1 MEKQRKVITM
11 GEYESAFWQSDGTG
25 MNRRERQSGTYHP
38 YKPDLLAEADLALYP
53 ETAAAISAAEH
64 AVSQLNER
72 TQYLTNTEPLARLML
87 RSEAMASSRI
97 EGLAVSAQKLL
108 EFEALDEMGV
118 EHYLDST
125 EASVLGN
132 IAAMQQGINDAST
145 LEHISLTDICH
156 IHKLLLANTPD
167 AHLGGMLRAE
177 QNWIGGN
184 RMNPIGARYVPP
196 RPTYVRNLM
205 DDLIAFCNN
214 SIYSPL
220 ATAAIV
226 HAQFETIHPFADGNG
241 RTGRTLV
248 HTILKHSGLV
258 KSVVPPISLLL
269 ATDKQ
274 RYIDNLAAFRTEGFN
289 EQDRVDNLNNW
300 VEYFAHITKL
310 ACERAFEFEGTITA
324 LQTEWLRA
332 ASPRA
337 GSTAESLIKELPKC
351 PVFSVSMAAKTLNRS
366 LPATRNAIK
375 SLVEQGIL
383 VQNSK
388 NKKSS
393 IYVAQGIMDA
403 FTSYER
409 ALASIDGDTS
419 VSKPTRPVPQRVKR

>member
-1 MEKQRKVITM
+1 M

-25 MNRRERQSGTYHP
+25 MNRRERQGGTYHP
-38 YKPDLLAEADLALYP
+38 YKPDFLAGTDFALYP
-53 ETAAAISAAEH
+53 ETAAAVSSAEH
-64 AVSQLNER
+64 AVQQLNEQAR
-72 TQYLTNTEPLARLML
+72 YLTNTEPLARLIL

-97 EGLAVSAQKLL
+97 EGLSVNAQKLL
-108 EFEALDEMGV
+108 EFEALDEMGI

-132 IAAMQQGINDAST
+132 IAAMQQGVSDI
-145 LEHISLTDICH
+145 LPHERISVEGICH
-156 IHKLLLANTPD
+156 IHELLLENTPD
-167 AHLGGMLRAE
+167 AHLGGILRSE

-196 RPTYVRNLM
+196 RPEYVHELL
-205 DDLIAFCNN
+205 DDLITFCNKTP
-214 SIYSPL
+214 YSPL

-248 HTILKHSGLV
+248 HAILKRSQLV
-258 KSVVPPISLLL
+258 KSTVPPISLLL

-274 RYIDNLAAFRTEGFN
+274 RYIDNLAAFRTQGNDPQERM
-289 EQDRVDNLNNW
+289 DRLNDW
-300 VEYFAHITKL
+300 VEYFAHITEL
-310 ACERAFEFEGTITA
+310 ACERAFGFEETIA
-324 LQTEWLRA
+324 NLQDEWMKAVAPRSGSA
-332 ASPRA
+332 A
-337 GSTAESLIKELPKC
+337 EMLMKELPKC
-351 PVFSVSMAAKTLNRS
+351 PVFSVSMAAKSLNRS
-366 LPATRNAIK
+366 IPAARNAIK
-375 SLVEQGIL
+375 TLVEKGIL
-383 VQNSK
+383 VQNSR

-393 IYVAQGIMDA
+393 IYVAQGVMNA

-419 VSKPTRPVPQRVKR
+419 ISKPTRPVPQRVKG